1 MFLVLSIF
9 FIAQSSNQII
19 YFLCKVAM
27 VSFTIIEIIVPD
39 RQFLCFLYLFFIIFL
54 SRDSLVGLLNYNQGL
69 RTCYLSHSIN
79 GVQSAACLPYL
90 VRTIK
95 TMPVSFCFVCM
106 GIVAV
111 SM

>member
-1 MFLVLSIF
+1 MRVQQFYMGVEKTKYFTGDYILEQNVEHQVSATLLSSRGSRQLHRR
-9 FIAQSSNQII
+9 ASS
-19 YFLCKVAM
+19 
-27 VSFTIIEIIVPD
+27 
-39 RQFLCFLYLFFIIFL
+39 
-54 SRDSLVGLLNYNQGL
+54 LN
-69 RTCYLSHSIN
+69 TS
-79 GVQSAACLPYL
+79 VQSAACLPYL